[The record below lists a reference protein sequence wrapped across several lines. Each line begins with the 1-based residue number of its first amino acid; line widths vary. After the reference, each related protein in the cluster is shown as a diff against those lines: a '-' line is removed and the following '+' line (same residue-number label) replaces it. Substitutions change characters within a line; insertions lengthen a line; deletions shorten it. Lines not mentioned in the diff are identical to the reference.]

1 MPRSPLVALRLPPL
15 VLARLRIAAEQ
26 AGRTVQRLVVEA
38 VEAAYPADKP
48 RSAPAAAAIPKRRPA
63 ATGPVEHYPVCSC
76 GTCRPSWSPCASRL
90 A

>member
-38 VEAAYPADKP
+38 VEAAYPADGARP
-48 RSAPAAAAIPKRRPA
+48 APVVAIPRRRPA
-63 ATGPVEHYPVCSC
+63 ATGRVEHYPVCSC
-76 GTCRPSWSPCASRL
+76 GTCRPFWSPCASRL
-90 A
+90 E